1 MPWTTTSGG
10 AFSRAGPG
18 AGNRDRARPRGR
30 PGGVRCMGSDHQ
42 ARPTLLLDDVLRLLE
57 GIPLDGDRR
66 LAPRRLLR
74 VPAPRSRQSLSLGGR
89 PAPAAGRGRGAP
101 RLARPH
107 HLVPDQLVGRHGG
120 RPPLP
125 GLRCPRRARGAAR
138 ACGGPSPVRVQSA
151 TLASLGLGVAGPRAD
166 VVRGAIEACRLE
178 AREPAGVR
186 LGGSGDAVR
195 AEKVAI
201 GLASPS
207 RPHHGALVR
216 GSCAPHRSGSLRGG
230 PQQRLG
236 LAHLPSRRG
245 VRTSKPLQLNPLPT
259 RHLQSP
265 SRSHHPTH
273 TTTDHYLS
281 DTSPVYPIG
290 GTLAKCDPFGTP
302 STSHWT
308 GAAIIVQSPRTKTCI
323 VTRSRTLTRPMPFS
337 LAGLL
342 TK

>member
-207 RPHHGALVR
+207 RPP
-216 GSCAPHRSGSLRGG
+216 GSGRPAAAPSREPPSGSPARRWRARSAAAG
-230 PQQRLG
+230 P
-236 LAHLPSRRG
+236 
-245 VRTSKPLQLNPLPT
+245 RTPG
-259 RHLQSP
+259 
-265 SRSHHPTH
+265 
-273 TTTDHYLS
+273 
-281 DTSPVYPIG
+281 DTAASPVAPW
-290 GTLAKCDPFGTP
+290 P
-302 STSHWT
+302 
-308 GAAIIVQSPRTKTCI
+308 PRTPP
-323 VTRSRTLTRPMPFS
+323 VRP
-337 LAGLL
+337 G
-342 TK
+342 